1 MKRGGTRDCRLGRDR
16 VRFAPCDPAAI
27 WRPKKRGPLRA
38 GLAIAA
44 AVMLFAAGCTGSS
57 RPSQIQSGFDSVRPG
72 HTTDAEALSL
82 MGDPAQKTVHNV
94 GGVEMQIWQFEDA
107 KATYTLTLGSAAFAG
122 VGARVIAKDMEP
134 KSDR

>member
-1 MKRGGTRDCRLGRDR
+1 
-16 VRFAPCDPAAI
+16 
-27 WRPKKRGPLRA
+27 
-38 GLAIAA
+38 
-44 AVMLFAAGCTGSS
+44 
-57 RPSQIQSGFDSVRPG
+57 
-72 HTTDAEALSL
+72 